1 MYIKSTRLKPETP
14 TPGKTGLLMGIENP
28 SPELAEAA
36 QRTLGLET
44 RPSSLVIGLP
54 SSALELTPLE
64 KAIVSTGVAAA
75 KMVTKELAKSSN
87 NPLVKH
93 GVDAMWLCV
102 KVWKLYDKRQAERK
116 NLPALWI
123 DTTSTALSAAGLALE
138 ATDTPNAFFDDD
150 LLQED
155 ISLLFTAS
163 KAAVTGEPVSM
174 ALINRQFSATEAG
187 KALGV
192 VSPLLQAA
200 LDRDPAFAGVKL
212 SPLPS
217 FKTQ

>member
-1 MYIKSTRLKPETP
+1 MKVSPRQGVGPDESPMEDSKSEAPAGVKP
-14 TPGKTGLLMGIENP
+14 
-28 SPELAEAA
+28 
-36 QRTLGLET
+36 
-44 RPSSLVIGLP
+44 
-54 SSALELTPLE
+54 
-64 KAIVSTGVAAA
+64 
-75 KMVTKELAKSSN
+75 
-87 NPLVKH
+87 
-93 GVDAMWLCV
+93 
-102 KVWKLYDKRQAERK
+102 VWV
-116 NLPALWI
+116 P
-123 DTTSTALSAAGLALE
+123 E

-150 LLQED
+150 LLEED